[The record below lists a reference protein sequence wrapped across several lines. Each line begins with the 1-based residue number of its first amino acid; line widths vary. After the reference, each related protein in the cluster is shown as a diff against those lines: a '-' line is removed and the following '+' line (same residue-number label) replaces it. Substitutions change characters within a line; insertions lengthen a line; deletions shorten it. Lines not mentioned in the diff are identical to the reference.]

1 MATPSPLTL
10 EGLAEV
16 LRRHIE
22 ETAAR
27 SRDVDRQ
34 IQSVDGQVDA
44 LIGIMRDQGLRLTA
58 LAEQQAEQQTQI
70 RQILHR
76 LEQHDGRLEQ
86 HDGRLEQHEREF
98 QEVLRRLDQHDVY
111 IRRMLDLLERRGRDG
126 GPAEA

>member
-34 IQSVDGQVDA
+34 IQSLAGQVDA